1 MSSDLLQRK
10 STAFVLWR
18 PGHTNPPPQLVIGR
32 SKPGNPSDFVDQQR
46 FDLRPAAVS
55 TDLWELPATECN
67 LVHGQVYHYWF
78 EVSDTNPY
86 RDHGATPARIL
97 CTDPTAWTVDWRLR
111 APRPAGPY
119 SEDDRDPA
127 AVVKFAGG
135 RLIPCDPG
143 GETTDFGGDADPA
156 TLPPNN
162 RLVIYELP
170 TTWTRLSDLEAGVQ
184 LAVGTFRDA
193 MARIE
198 TPPPP
203 PSFAG
208 IEVLEQG
215 LEHLK
220 NLGINALE
228 LLPPAD
234 SFVDREWGYATSNY
248 FAPDYDLGFPRYHA
262 SPTAAQDLA
271 ALVRLCHAHGMRF
284 FVDVVMAFATHYAY
298 ENVNYLDF
306 HVQTNAG
313 DPEEDHRDAFG
324 GDLFKYNYFSN
335 GYDPISGQVRNLV
348 PARQLMLT
356 YLTRWM
362 QDFRVD
368 GLRLDSVVNIA
379 NYDFVQAF
387 KDRGRE
393 LWRQRAAAAGL
404 TGAAAEER
412 FLVVGEE
419 LAVPFALLAQQR
431 LDGLW
436 NEKFKYRVRAALLGE
451 GSEGDNFEWTVRRMI
466 DCRLLSDRD
475 GAFTDGAQAIN
486 YITSHDVEGY
496 RNERLYEFLRNNA
509 MFETEQ
515 RIKLAFVCLLTAV
528 GIPMIFAG
536 EEFADEHD
544 LPVSHPQKQV
554 DPVNYDR
561 LNGDANAFRRRILA
575 YVTRLVQY
583 RTRYDA
589 LAVNDTDFLHVDF
602 NDGKRVL
609 VWRRGTPG
617 SDRQVVVVANF
628 SDWGTSDPFNP
639 ASEYVVPGFP
649 ATPHGQQ
656 WREITQDR
664 PVPAEW
670 VGREP
675 IFPWEAKVYALA

>member
-10 STAFVLWR
+10 SAAFVLWR
-18 PGHTNPPPQLVIGR
+18 PGHTNPPPRLVIGR
-32 SKPGNPSDFVDQQR
+32 LQAGNPPDLVDQQR
-46 FDLRPAAVS
+46 LDLRPTQVS
-55 TDLWELPATECN
+55 ADLWELPAIECG
-67 LVHGQVYHYWF
+67 LAEGRVYHYWF
-78 EVSDTNPY
+78 EVSDTNPN
-86 RDHGATPARIL
+86 RERGGSPARIL

-111 APRPAGPY
+111 APLPADHY
-119 SEDDRDPA
+119 SDDDRDPA
-127 AVVKFAGG
+127 AVVKYAGG

-143 GETTDFGGDADPA
+143 GETADLGGDTDPA

-198 TPPPP
+198 TPPPAP
-203 PSFAG
+203 DFAG
-208 IEVLEQG
+208 VQVLEQG
-215 LEHLK
+215 LEHLTR
-220 NLGINALE
+220 LGVNALE

-248 FAPDYDLGFPRYHA
+248 FAPDYDLGFPGYHA
-262 SPTAAQDLA
+262 SPTAGQDLA

-306 HVQTNAG
+306 HVQSGVG
-313 DPEEDHRDAFG
+313 DPEQGNRDAFG
-324 GDLFKYNYFSN
+324 GDLFKYNFFTD
-335 GYDPISGQVRNLV
+335 GYDPISGQVRQLV
-348 PARQLMLT
+348 PARQLMLA

-362 QDFRVD
+362 QDFGVD
-368 GLRLDSVVNIA
+368 GLRLDSIVNIA
-379 NYDFVQAF
+379 NYDFVEAF
-387 KDRGRE
+387 KDHARE

-404 TGAAAEER
+404 TGPEAEAR

-451 GSEGDNFEWTVRRMI
+451 GSEGDNLEWTVRRMI
-466 DCRLLSDRD
+466 DCRLLSDQD
-475 GAFTDGAQAIN
+475 GAFTDGAQAVN
-486 YITSHDVEGY
+486 YLTSHDVEGY
-496 RNERLYEFLRNNA
+496 RNERLYDFLRNNGV
-509 MFETEQ
+509 FETEQ
-515 RIKLAFVCLLTAV
+515 RIKLAFVCLMTAV

-554 DPVNYDR
+554 DPVNYGR
-561 LNGDANAFRRRILA
+561 LEGSGNSFRRRILA
-575 YVTRLVQY
+575 YVTRLVRF
-583 RTRYDA
+583 RTSYDA
-589 LAVNDTDFLHVDF
+589 LAVNDTAFLHVDF
-602 NDGKRVL
+602 NDGKRVV
-609 VWRRGTPG
+609 VWRRGLPG

-628 SDWGTSDPFNP
+628 SDWGTADPFNP
-639 ASEYVVPGFP
+639 TSEYVVSGFP
-649 ATPHGQQ
+649 TTPPGLQ
-656 WREITQDR
+656 WREITQER
-664 PVPAEW
+664 IVPPEW
-670 VGREP
+670 IGREP
-675 IFPWEAKVYALA
+675 LFPWEAKVYALA